1 MDTDGDGSFD
11 EAEFTRACVKVYT
24 PAVDAAHVEA
34 NPEAEDAKEDII
46 EAKESADRAAAATK
60 AAAARANEEA
70 RAKSFAQA
78 TRGLGGGGLV
88 GTSLCEHCTY
98 LTVPYISWF
107 MLLQLVCVYALQ
119 SFHVNTWWRFI

>member
-78 TRGLGGGGLV
+78 TRGLGGGGMGGGGGVLGGDAYDQV
-88 GTSLCEHCTY
+88 RRCPWNSGGGAKMAWSRAE
-98 LTVPYISWF
+98 
-107 MLLQLVCVYALQ
+107 
-119 SFHVNTWWRFI
+119 